1 MLQQCNFA
9 SLTHSGAME
18 LQQLLNTHFDT
29 YASALTNY
37 DTKGMAHHFAIPC
50 TFLSAE
56 KATAFN
62 ESSKLQ
68 GMFNQG
74 IGFYKQ
80 FGITLAEA
88 EIRNKRMITENIAH
102 VKVRWNYFNNNK
114 DLLYNCDYEYILKA
128 VKNKKW
134 EIEMAISINEKQQM
148 ETWLNTNKK
157 AN

>member
-1 MLQQCNFA
+1 
-9 SLTHSGAME
+9 ME
-18 LQQLLNTHFDT
+18 PQQLLNTHFDT
-29 YASALTNY
+29 YATALTNY

-62 ESSKLQ
+62 ESSKLE

-80 FGITLAEA
+80 CGITLAEA
-88 EIRNKRMITENIAH
+88 EIRNKRMVTENIAH
-102 VKVRWNYFNNNK
+102 VKVRWNYFNSSK
-114 DLLYNCDYEYILKA
+114 ELLYNCDYEYVLKLA
-128 VKNKKW
+128 KNNRW

-148 ETWLNTNKK
+148 ETWLNNNKK

>member
-1 MLQQCNFA
+1 
-9 SLTHSGAME
+9 ME
-18 LQQLLNTHFDT
+18 LQQLLNIHFDT
-29 YASALTNY
+29 YAAALTNY

-50 TFLSAE
+50 TFLSTE

-62 ESSKLQ
+62 ESSKLE

-88 EIRNKRMITENIAH
+88 EIRNKRMITENIAL
-102 VKVRWNYFNNNK
+102 VKVRWNYFNSNK

-148 ETWLNTNKK
+148 EIWLNNNKK